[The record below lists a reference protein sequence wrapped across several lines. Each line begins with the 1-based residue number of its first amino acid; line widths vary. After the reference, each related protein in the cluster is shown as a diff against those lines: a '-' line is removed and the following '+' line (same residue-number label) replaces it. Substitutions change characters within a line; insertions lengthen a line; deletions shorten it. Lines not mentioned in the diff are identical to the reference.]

1 MIFKQFHW
9 KSILTFLAIFI
20 CSTFKPMFIHFDIKF
35 KQFELEKS
43 GWWHSTDF
51 LKHFLMVTN
60 FCMIFLT
67 IIRKKININKSL
79 ILFSFFAYY
88 LLFVDVNIFTLS
100 ALKSRRLELLS
111 SAWRYLKDLF
121 LLFAKVTDF
130 NIVFKVVLSLI
141 SHISETIL

>member
-1 MIFKQFHW
+1 MAFDRFFEALSSGHN
-9 KSILTFLAIFI
+9 FLY
-20 CSTFKPMFIHFDIKF
+20 D
-35 KQFELEKS
+35 
-43 GWWHSTDF
+43 
-51 LKHFLMVTN
+51 
-60 FCMIFLT
+60 FLT
-67 IIRKKININKSL
+67 IIQEKININKSL